1 MPLGVVS
8 VVRAS
13 GVDDIAAVSPVWKM
27 LLSLVIVVALIPV
40 FLFGVKKLQSVQLK
54 LGKASAIQVMTVQS
68 LGTKEKLVIVEVDG
82 QRLLLGV
89 TANSIALL
97 KDLGAKDSFSK
108 LIDEE
113 NSRQND
119 LHETLT

>member
-68 LGTKEKLVIVEVDG
+68 LGTKEKLVIVEVDE

-97 KDLGAKDSFSK
+97 KDLTTKDSFSK

-119 LHETLT
+119 LHETIT

>member
-1 MPLGVVS
+1 MH
-8 VVRAS
+8 AS

-54 LGKASAIQVMTVQS
+54 LGKASAIQVVTVQS
-68 LGTKEKLVIVEVDG
+68 LGTKEKLVIVEVDK

-89 TANSIALL
+89 TANSITLL
-97 KDLGAKDSFSK
+97 KDLSSKDSFSK

-119 LHETLT
+119 LGETIT